1 MNPMIQHVALIASIV
16 LPLWNIPLIVR
27 IVKRR
32 SSDDISLFWA
42 LGVWICL
49 LVMIP
54 AGILSSDIVMRVF
67 VIANVTIFRFV
78 VGTVIFYRFKKKE
91 IQSPEDAV

>member
-67 VIANVTIFRFV
+67 VIANVTIFSFV